1 MSRAYLEGTV
11 MSSLVKFNSPQRKSP
26 KDLVIR
32 QPLNLA
38 EYLPYRVFKLT
49 RDLAFRGKVE
59 VNDIS
64 ISMRDWRTLA
74 LLAATGPKTNKEL
87 ANEIGLDSTTISRAV
102 KHLKKVGLIDVRRS
116 KRDRR
121 TQLIVLTQ
129 KGADIH
135 DALSPER
142 KRFAEE
148 IESCLTKNERDG
160 LYLALDKID
169 TFFAEQR
176 IEHDEW
182 ES

>member
-1 MSRAYLEGTV
+1 MSN
-11 MSSLVKFNSPQRKSP
+11 LVKFNSPQRKSP
-26 KDLVIR
+26 KDLVVR
-32 QPLNLA
+32 KPLNLA

-49 RDLAFRGKVE
+49 QDLAFRGKVV

-64 ISMRDWRTLA
+64 LSMRDWRILA

-87 ANEIGLDSTTISRAV
+87 ADEIGLDSTTISRAV
-102 KHLKKVGLIDVRRS
+102 QHLKKAGVIDVRRS

-121 TQLIVLTQ
+121 IQLIALTQ
-129 KGADIH
+129 KGADAH

-142 KRFAEE
+142 KRFADE
-148 IESCLTKNERDG
+148 IESCLTIKEREG

-169 TFFAEQR
+169 AFFAEQR

-182 ES
+182 E